1 MIGGMESPYSVL
13 ARVYDLQHNTYTPDI
28 PMYLEFA
35 RRFCSAQHAPVLELG
50 AGTGRVLLPLAQAGF
65 AITGVD
71 NTAEM
76 LAIAHQQVRALG
88 LAAKATLLEADA
100 RTLSLTDRFGMA
112 FIALNTFL
120 HNLQREDQLATL
132 RVAHQHLLSGGALI
146 VDLPPNDELA
156 HQPDDGVYEFEATV
170 IDPVTQGRIDKYVSS
185 RVYWATQEQ
194 ELSYRMVE
202 STHIE
207 VVHFRLRHVFRHE
220 MDLLL
225 LQAGFQAPDWYG
237 DYDLSP
243 YTEDSP
249 RMICLSQK

>member
-88 LAAKATLLEADA
+88 LAAAQY
-100 RTLSLTDRFGMA
+100 R
-112 FIALNTFL
+112 
-120 HNLQREDQLATL
+120 LA
-132 RVAHQHLLSGGALI
+132 
-146 VDLPPNDELA
+146 
-156 HQPDDGVYEFEATV
+156 
-170 IDPVTQGRIDKYVSS
+170 
-185 RVYWATQEQ
+185 
-194 ELSYRMVE
+194 
-202 STHIE
+202 STPT
-207 VVHFRLRHVFRHE
+207 R
-220 MDLLL
+220 
-225 LQAGFQAPDWYG
+225 A
-237 DYDLSP
+237 
-243 YTEDSP
+243 
-249 RMICLSQK
+249 